1 MRSAEAQ
8 RMLAETKAMEERM
21 LAELPWLAPIG
32 ALVLAAVIGVVLAL
46 ALPRGRQG
54 LAGAWVAGSHLA
66 AAALAAAVWLDR
78 GLMRV
83 MEGTVVV
90 DGLALATT
98 GLLGVAGAVCVAM
111 ARPVV
116 AGTDREGEFYAVLA
130 ATTLAAAVLA
140 HAADVALIAI
150 ALGLLSLGSFIL
162 TGYLRGAR
170 RANEASLK
178 YYIYGTV
185 AGATMVYGFSW
196 WFGLAGG
203 TGLRTIGEG
212 LAQAPTGAVVA
223 STALVVV
230 GLGYKAALVPFHFWT
245 PDVYDGAPV
254 PVAAYLSV
262 LPKIAGL
269 VALARVLPAA
279 LPDDLVGWTTA
290 MAVVAAI
297 TMTVGTLAAIPQTSV
312 VRLLAYSSIAQ
323 SGFLLMGVAA
333 LEGSDRALPALV
345 FYAVAYAAANLAAF
359 AVVLAVQRERGSV
372 DVSAFGGLG
381 RSHPWWTAALILSL
395 LSLFGLPPLAGFVA
409 KLEVF
414 SAAIDAGQAWLAVIA
429 IIMTVVSLYPYL
441 RVIAPA
447 VLAPAGGPVQAP
459 RTPRPGLALAAALG
473 VTAVATVVVGIGAEP
488 FLSLAEEAKAMR

>member
-1 MRSAEAQ
+1 
-8 RMLAETKAMEERM
+8 
-21 LAELPWLAPIG
+21 
-32 ALVLAAVIGVVLAL
+32 
-46 ALPRGRQG
+46 
-54 LAGAWVAGSHLA
+54 
-66 AAALAAAVWLDR
+66 
-78 GLMRV
+78 
-83 MEGTVVV
+83 
-90 DGLALATT
+90 
-98 GLLGVAGAVCVAM
+98 
-111 ARPVV
+111 
-116 AGTDREGEFYAVLA
+116 
-130 ATTLAAAVLA
+130 
-140 HAADVALIAI
+140 
-150 ALGLLSLGSFIL
+150 
-162 TGYLRGAR
+162 
-170 RANEASLK
+170 
-178 YYIYGTV
+178 
-185 AGATMVYGFSW
+185 MVYGFSW

-279 LPDDLVGWTTA
+279 LPGDLVGWTTA

-333 LEGSDRALPALV
+333 LEGSERALPALL
-345 FYAVAYAAANLAAF
+345 FYAFAYAAANLAAF
-359 AVVLAVQRERGSV
+359 AVVLAVQRARGSV
-372 DVSAFGGLG
+372 DVSAFAGLG
-381 RSHPWWTAALILSL
+381 RSHPWWTAALVLSL

-414 SAAIDAGQAWLAVIA
+414 SAAIDAGQAWLAVVGIA
-429 IIMTVVSLYPYL
+429 MTVVSLYPYL

-447 VLAPAGGPVQAP
+447 VLAPAGEPARP
-459 RTPRPGLALAAALG
+459 SRTPRPGFALAAALG
-473 VTAVATVVVGIGAEP
+473 VSAVATVVVGIGAEP
-488 FLSLAEEAKAMR
+488 FLSLAEEARAMR

>member
-1 MRSAEAQ
+1 
-8 RMLAETKAMEERM
+8 
-21 LAELPWLAPIG
+21 
-32 ALVLAAVIGVVLAL
+32 

-66 AAALAAAVWLDR
+66 AAALAGAVWLDR
-78 GLMRV
+78 GLMRT

-116 AGTDREGEFYAVLA
+116 AGTDREGEFYAVLG

-150 ALGLLSLGSFIL
+150 SLGLLSLGSFIL

-185 AGATMVYGFSW
+185 SGATMVYGFSW

-269 VALARVLPAA
+269 VALARVLPSA

-297 TMTVGTLAAIPQTSV
+297 TMIVGTLAAIAQTSV

-333 LEGSDRALPALV
+333 LEGSERALPALL
-345 FYAVAYAAANLAAF
+345 FYAFAYAAANLAAF
-359 AVVLAVQRERGSV
+359 AVVLAVQRARGSV
-372 DVSAFGGLG
+372 DVSAFAGLG
-381 RSHPWWTAALILSL
+381 RSHPWWTAALVLSL

-414 SAAIDAGQAWLAVIA
+414 SAAIDAGQAWLAVVGIA
-429 IIMTVVSLYPYL
+429 MTVVSLYPYL

-447 VLAPAGGPVQAP
+447 VLAPAPDSPRAP
-459 RTPRPGLALAAALG
+459 RPRTAHALAAALG

-488 FLSLAEEAKAMR
+488 FLSLAEQARAMR